1 MTEVPYAHLDDRF
14 YGNPKILGTPLPAL
28 GLYAVGLSYCN
39 AQLTDGFIPRSV
51 VIGWRGWASAAKT
64 LVARKLWE
72 TVDEGYRVHDFLDW
86 NPSRQQVLADRAAAA
101 ERKRVSRRTPAG
113 RPAGVTPESGIPD
126 ERRSPVSTP
135 LHSGRTSSVPD
146 PPNPLSATGADG
158 APPRAVAEDPVRTLH
173 HDGQICPQCRLP
185 FTGPYL
191 EHSAAKHKINP
202 DAKPGNLFGG
212 RSNGSPE
219 APPPEIAAQFDAM
232 HERLASLSDEAKAAK

>member
-1 MTEVPYAHLDDRF
+1 VPYAHLDDRF

-39 AQLTDGFIPRSV
+39 AQLTDGFIPRAV
-51 VIGWRGWASAAKT
+51 VVGWTGWASAAKT

-72 TVDEGYRVHDFLDW
+72 SVDEGFLVHDFLDW
-86 NPSRQQVLADRAAAA
+86 NPSRQQVLKERAAAA
-101 ERKRVSRRTPAG
+101 ERKRSSRRTDT
-113 RPAGVTPESGIPD
+113 GVRPESRGSPEQPD
-126 ERRSPVSTP
+126 ERRSTVSTP
-135 LHSGRTSSVPD
+135 LHTGRPPAVPD

-158 APPRAVAEDPVRTLH
+158 APPRAVAEPITPLH

-202 DAKPGNLFGG
+202 TASPGNLFGG
-212 RSNGSPE
+212 RSNGSPD

-232 HERLASLSDEAKAAK
+232 HERLASLPSAK